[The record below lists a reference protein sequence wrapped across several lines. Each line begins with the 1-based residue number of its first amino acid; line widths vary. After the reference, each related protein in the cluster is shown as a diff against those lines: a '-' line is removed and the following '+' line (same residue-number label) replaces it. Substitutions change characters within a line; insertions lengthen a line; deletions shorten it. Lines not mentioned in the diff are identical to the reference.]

1 MSIVGYS
8 GKPLF
13 EKLGINPGTKIL
25 MLNQPENYF
34 ELIEIKISTQL
45 CKKQEV
51 PDLIHLFA
59 KNVKEF
65 ESAMK
70 RVHAFSKKN
79 PEIIIWVSWYK
90 KISKIPTDMF
100 EDIIR
105 DYALLN
111 GLVDVKICSV
121 SEIWSGLKLV
131 VPLAKR

>member
-25 MLNQPENYF
+25 LLNQPENYF

-45 CKKQEV
+45 CKKHEV

-70 RVHAFSKKN
+70 RFQ
-79 PEIIIWVSWYK
+79 
-90 KISKIPTDMF
+90 
-100 EDIIR
+100 
-105 DYALLN
+105 
-111 GLVDVKICSV
+111 
-121 SEIWSGLKLV
+121 
-131 VPLAKR
+131 